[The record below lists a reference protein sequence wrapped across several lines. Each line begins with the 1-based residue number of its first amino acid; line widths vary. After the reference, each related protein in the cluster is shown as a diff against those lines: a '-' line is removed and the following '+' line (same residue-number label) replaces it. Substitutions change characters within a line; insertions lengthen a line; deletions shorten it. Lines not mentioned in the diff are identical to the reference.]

1 MKKFFKNTL
10 ITIATISFLVFGV
23 CERMDTNEKKNIA
36 HCQNI
41 GKIYDYDERGCIE
54 IENIVILR

>member
-1 MKKFFKNTL
+1 MKKFLKNTL
-10 ITIATISFLVFGV
+10 ITIATVSFLVFGI

-41 GKIYDYDERGCIE
+41 GKVYDYNKRGCVE
-54 IENIVILR
+54 IEK